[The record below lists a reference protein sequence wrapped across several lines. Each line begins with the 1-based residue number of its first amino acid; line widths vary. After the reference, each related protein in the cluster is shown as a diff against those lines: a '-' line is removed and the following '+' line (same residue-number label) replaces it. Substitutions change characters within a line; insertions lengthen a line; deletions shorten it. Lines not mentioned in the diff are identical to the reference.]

1 MADFIVGLTGGI
13 GSGKTAVSDRFAAL
27 GVKVVDA
34 DVASRVVVEPGQPAL
49 KAIAAHFGEHII
61 GSDGGLDRAALRKIV
76 FAQPEER
83 TWLEQ
88 LTHPLINAYIK
99 DELGSAESDYA
110 MLAHP
115 LLVETKQY
123 HICNRVLAVDVPETL
138 QIERTMARDGN
149 DRNQVEAIIAA
160 QATREQ
166 RLEVADDV
174 LVNDQD
180 LAHIDAEV
188 SKLHKRYQQLALD
201 ARKGN

>member
-27 GVKVVDA
+27 GIKVVDA

-49 KAIAAHFGEHII
+49 KEIAAHFGEHII
-61 GSDGGLDRAALRKIV
+61 GSDGGLDRAALRTIV
-76 FAQPEER
+76 FSQPEER

-88 LTHPLINAYIK
+88 LTHPLINAYIR
-99 DELGSAESDYA
+99 DELASAESDYA
-110 MLAHP
+110 ILAHP

-123 HICNRVLAVDVPETL
+123 RICSRVLAVDVPESL
-138 QIERTMARDGN
+138 QVERTMARDGN
-149 DRNQVEAIIAA
+149 DRKQVEAIIAA
-160 QATREQ
+160 QATRAQ

-180 LAHIDAEV
+180 LAHIDTEV
-188 SKLHKRYQQLALD
+188 SRLHKLYQELAQ
-201 ARKGN
+201 AAQKR